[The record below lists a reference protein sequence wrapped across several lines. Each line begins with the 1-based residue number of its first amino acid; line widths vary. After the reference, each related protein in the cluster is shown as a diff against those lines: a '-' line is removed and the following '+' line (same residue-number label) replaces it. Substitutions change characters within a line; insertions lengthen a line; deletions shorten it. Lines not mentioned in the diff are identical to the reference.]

1 MIFYKVVID
10 KQLYKCYI
18 INRRLHYPNT
28 SQCVRVG
35 DDRQTAYYCC
45 IVQMGSACDLESQ
58 DNSSILFAAV
68 KNKER
73 GLKYEN

>member
-35 DDRQTAYYCC
+35 DDRQTAYLLLYSAN
-45 IVQMGSACDLESQ
+45 GSACDLESQ

-73 GLKYEN
+73 RLKYEN